1 MVELEEYTYQITHRK
16 GKDNNLPDY
25 LSRARITSIN
35 LEVQDESGFEDKV
48 FTLSGDTTEIDSTK
62 LDLTKLQGEDAI
74 ISDAVEQL
82 KETGSVSSGRLQ
94 EVSRSLAIVN
104 GMLLYRDRAVVPLG
118 ARRIVLGLVHGAGH
132 FGQKRTLQV
141 LRRRYFWFGM
151 AKDAQYW
158 CRSCLVC

>member
-16 GKDNNLPDY
+16 GRDNNLPDY

-35 LEVQDESGFEDKV
+35 LEVQDESGFEDKI
-48 FTLSGDTTEIDSTK
+48 FTLSGDTTEIDSTE

-104 GMLLYRDRAVVPLG
+104 GMFCIEIVP
-118 ARRIVLGLVHGAGH
+118 
-132 FGQKRTLQV
+132 
-141 LRRRYFWFGM
+141 
-151 AKDAQYW
+151 
-158 CRSCLVC
+158 